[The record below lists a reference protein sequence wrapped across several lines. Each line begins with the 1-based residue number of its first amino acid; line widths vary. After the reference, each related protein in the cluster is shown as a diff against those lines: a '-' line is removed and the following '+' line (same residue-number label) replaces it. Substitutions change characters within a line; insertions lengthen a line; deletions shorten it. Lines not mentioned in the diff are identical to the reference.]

1 MRTAHARVV
10 MAAAVMP
17 FAEVAPVDV
26 DQKHHEAAEDH
37 ERGRKVVARTAS
49 GCEPIVDVA

>member
-10 MAAAVMP
+10 MAAAVMA

-37 ERGRKVVARTAS
+37 ERGGKVVARTAS
-49 GCEPIVDVA
+49 GR